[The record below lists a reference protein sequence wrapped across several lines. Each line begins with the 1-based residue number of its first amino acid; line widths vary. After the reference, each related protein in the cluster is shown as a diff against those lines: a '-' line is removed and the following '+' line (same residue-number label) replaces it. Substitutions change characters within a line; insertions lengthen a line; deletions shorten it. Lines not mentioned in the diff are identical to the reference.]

1 MKYLTILEE
10 KIPDAQRRTY
20 ALIAAMQWAERGA
33 HANPLRLAEFASLPI
48 LPLLRLA
55 TGLAPKKSA

>member
-20 ALIAAMQWAERGA
+20 ALIAAMQWAERGD
-33 HANPLRLAEFASLPI
+33 ANPLRL
-48 LPLLRLA
+48 
-55 TGLAPKKSA
+55 